1 MNVKKLLC
9 GTLSCVMLMCCIGSA
24 GAIQANNYKPMD
36 EMSYSLVSTNAVVYK
51 VDGFSMERATGS
63 INVTL
68 EPRELVAGSSFQ
80 MESGQIVTIKCTYA
94 PTTASID
101 FGLLDPSGKF
111 RYISGSNGSINASI
125 QVNERG
131 SYTFAIRNNSG
142 RSVSVAGRINY

>member
-24 GAIQANNYKPMD
+24 GAIQTNNYKSMD
-36 EMSYSLVSTNAVVYK
+36 EMSYSMVSTK
-51 VDGFSMERATGS
+51 VGGFSMERATGS

-80 MESGQIVTIKCTYA
+80 MERGQIVTIKCTYA

-101 FGLLDPSGKF
+101 FGLLEPNGNF
-111 RYISGSNGSINASI
+111 RYISGSNGSVNASI
-125 QVNERG
+125 QVDERG

-142 RSVSVAGRINY
+142 RSVSVSGRINY